1 MNKKSIQKIISLI
14 LFALGVLFI
23 GNVPAILTFTLDPNA
38 AIRIGLGKHT
48 TGDDVDRAAAEI
60 AAAVRAV
67 SESLQGVSR

>member
-1 MNKKSIQKIISLI
+1 MQD
-14 LFALGVLFI
+14 G
-23 GNVPAILTFTLDPNA
+23 

-48 TGDDVDRAAAEI
+48 TGDEVDRAAAEI